1 MSKEP
6 CAAAPPE
13 FLCEPERY
21 ELHEGP
27 AYLFELDRRDFFK
40 IAGSGL
46 VVLCLLQ
53 DAAAFQQPG
62 GGRRRGGFG
71 GGGPSELGAWLH
83 IGADSKITVF
93 TGKVE
98 IGQNIRTS
106 LAQAVA
112 EELRT
117 PVASISL
124 VMADTALTP
133 FDGGT
138 AGSMST
144 PMMAPQLRKA
154 GAAARELLLK
164 LAADRARVPE
174 KELVLADGKVEH
186 PASKQAFTLGEL
198 TEGKKLMK

>member
-1 MSKEP
+1 MDKEFS
-6 CAAAPPE
+6 
-13 FLCEPERY
+13 FLSEPERY

-27 AYLFELDRRDFFK
+27 AYTFALDRREFFK
-40 IAGSGL
+40 VAGGGL

-53 DAAAFQQPG
+53 DATLAQQPG
-62 GGRRRGGFG
+62 RGRRGGFG
-71 GGGPSELGAWLH
+71 GGGPTELGAWLH
-83 IGADSKITVF
+83 ISPDNRITVY

-117 PVASISL
+117 PVSSISM

-144 PMMAPQLRKA
+144 PRMAPQMRKA